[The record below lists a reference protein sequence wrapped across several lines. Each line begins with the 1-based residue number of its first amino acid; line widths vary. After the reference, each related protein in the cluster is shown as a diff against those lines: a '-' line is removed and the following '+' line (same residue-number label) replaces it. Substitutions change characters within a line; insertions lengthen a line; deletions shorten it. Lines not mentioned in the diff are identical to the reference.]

1 MPPIISEDFT
11 DVNVCNYKHQVRY
24 DVCSYEHYL
33 VRNLVKPYVRE
44 ITCTSRSSPASLVAD
59 ALTISGKP
67 ANRMILL
74 GDPKWVK
81 GIIHRLHSLGIAE
94 VGSWSKLT
102 PTRNPGEVISILKRS
117 RGQEKA

>member
-1 MPPIISEDFT
+1 MSEKLPPQAD
-11 DVNVCNYKHQVRY
+11 
-24 DVCSYEHYL
+24 
-33 VRNLVKPYVRE
+33 P
-44 ITCTSRSSPASLVAD
+44 SPASLVAD

-102 PTRNPGEVISILKRS
+102 PTRNPGEFISILKRS
-117 RGQEKA
+117 RAQERA

>member
-1 MPPIISEDFT
+1 MSEKLPTQAD
-11 DVNVCNYKHQVRY
+11 H
-24 DVCSYEHYL
+24 
-33 VRNLVKPYVRE
+33 
-44 ITCTSRSSPASLVAD
+44 SPASLVAD
-59 ALTISGKP
+59 ALTISSKP

-102 PTRNPGEVISILKRS
+102 RTRNPGEVISILKRS
-117 RGQEKA
+117 RTQDQA

>member
-1 MPPIISEDFT
+1 MSEKLPAQAD
-11 DVNVCNYKHQVRY
+11 
-24 DVCSYEHYL
+24 
-33 VRNLVKPYVRE
+33 
-44 ITCTSRSSPASLVAD
+44 RSSASLVAD

-81 GIIHRLHSLGIAE
+81 GIIYRLHSLGIAE

-102 PTRNPGEVISILKRS
+102 PTRNPGEFISILKRS

>member
-1 MPPIISEDFT
+1 MSEKLPAQT
-11 DVNVCNYKHQVRY
+11 DRY
-24 DVCSYEHYL
+24 
-33 VRNLVKPYVRE
+33 
-44 ITCTSRSSPASLVAD
+44 PANLVAD
-59 ALTISGKP
+59 TLTISGKP

-102 PTRNPGEVISILKRS
+102 RTRNAGEVISILKRS
-117 RGQEKA
+117 RTQDRA

>member
-1 MPPIISEDFT
+1 MS
-11 DVNVCNYKHQVRY
+11 N
-24 DVCSYEHYL
+24 
-33 VRNLVKPYVRE
+33 NL
-44 ITCTSRSSPASLVAD
+44 SSDTNKTPVASVAE

-74 GDPKWVK
+74 GDRKWVK

-117 RGQEKA
+117 RGQETA

>member
-1 MPPIISEDFT
+1 MSEKLPAPPD
-11 DVNVCNYKHQVRY
+11 R
-24 DVCSYEHYL
+24 
-33 VRNLVKPYVRE
+33 
-44 ITCTSRSSPASLVAD
+44 SPASLVAD

-94 VGSWSKLT
+94 VG
-102 PTRNPGEVISILKRS
+102 TRKQIDTNSQPGRIHQHPEAFQRTRKSLRKCPS
-117 RGQEKA
+117 HS

>member
-1 MPPIISEDFT
+1 MSEKLPAQADG
-11 DVNVCNYKHQVRY
+11 
-24 DVCSYEHYL
+24 
-33 VRNLVKPYVRE
+33 
-44 ITCTSRSSPASLVAD
+44 SPASVVAD
-59 ALTISGKP
+59 ALTISGQP

-102 PTRNPGEVISILKRS
+102 RTRNSGEVISILKRS

>member
-1 MPPIISEDFT
+1 MS
-11 DVNVCNYKHQVRY
+11 N
-24 DVCSYEHYL
+24 
-33 VRNLVKPYVRE
+33 NL
-44 ITCTSRSSPASLVAD
+44 SSDTNKAPVASVAD
-59 ALTISGKP
+59 ALTIAGKP

-102 PTRNPGEVISILKRS
+102 RTRNRGEVISILKRS

>member
-1 MPPIISEDFT
+1 MSEKLPAPADG
-11 DVNVCNYKHQVRY
+11 
-24 DVCSYEHYL
+24 
-33 VRNLVKPYVRE
+33 
-44 ITCTSRSSPASLVAD
+44 SPASVVAD

-74 GDPKWVK
+74 GNPKWVK

-102 PTRNPGEVISILKRS
+102 RTRNPGEVISILKRS

>member
-1 MPPIISEDFT
+1 MPPIISEDFK

-24 DVCSYEHYL
+24 NVCSYEHYL

-44 ITCTSRSSPASLVAD
+44 ITCTSHSPASIVAD

-74 GDPKWVK
+74 GDRKWVK

-94 VGSWSKLT
+94 VG
-102 PTRNPGEVISILKRS
+102 TRKQVDAFLATR
-117 RGQEKA
+117 EKSSAS

>member
-1 MPPIISEDFT
+1 MPPIISEDFNE
-11 DVNVCNYKHQVRY
+11 VNVCNYKHPIRY

-44 ITCTSRSSPASLVAD
+44 ITCTSRSPASVVAD

-117 RGQEKA
+117 RGQETA